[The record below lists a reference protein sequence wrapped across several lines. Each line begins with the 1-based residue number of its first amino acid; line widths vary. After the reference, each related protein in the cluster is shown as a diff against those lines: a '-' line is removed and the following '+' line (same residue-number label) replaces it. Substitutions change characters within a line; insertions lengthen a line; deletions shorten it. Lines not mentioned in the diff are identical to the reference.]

1 MSEVYM
7 RGTITPKSGRRSKDF
22 GQGRVCS
29 EDGCERVLSRYN
41 DNKQC
46 FNHAPKKQPR
56 IRGREDPRK
65 NK

>member
-1 MSEVYM
+1 M
-7 RGTITPKSGRRSKDF
+7 TPKSGRKSKDF

-56 IRGREDPRK
+56 VRGHIDPRN